1 MSYVE
6 LKDIHKSYHL
16 TAKKTFPVLN
26 GIDLKFERGE
36 FVSVLGESGGG
47 KSTLMNIIG
56 GMDQDYQGEVLINGT
71 PLKSMK
77 EKQLDDYRKTNVG
90 FIFQNFN
97 LINHMSVLDN
107 VLLTLKMTSMTDKE
121 RLAHAKDLLETV
133 GLGDHVNK
141 RPNQL
146 SGGQKQRVAVA
157 RALAN
162 NPDII
167 LADEPTGALDKK
179 NSDQIMQLL
188 DAIAKQGKLVITV
201 THSQKVANYG
211 TRIIKIDDGKIAD
224 DISLHDKY
232 QTPENHVVQKT
243 RNLGFG
249 ATFKMALTNIG
260 HNMKRN
266 ILVSIGGAIGIFSV
280 IIMLAL
286 GSGVNG
292 YINQQI
298 TKNINPTVIQL
309 AKKATVKQ
317 SASSAGGGIAGR
329 SASATQSAPV
339 TQQDISQIQSAKH
352 VSSASAGVYLASTK
366 IKYGSLLASSQYFES
381 VNDTIPVSDLSKGR
395 FPKNG
400 EVLLSTDIGKQLAK
414 DPNTLVG
421 KKITLYINGTDAQQR
436 PIVLSE
442 TLSVSGIAG
451 GKAETGL
458 AATTYSTVQSLYQ
471 KNHLTLK
478 PNFATV
484 KVDHLANVNSVQ
496 NYFKSHGYTITGVGS
511 FLDTLNTYISLA
523 SYILAGIA
531 GISLLVSAIMIIVVL
546 YISVTERTKEIGILR
561 AIGAR
566 RKDIRHLFFSEAGL
580 LGLFSGVL
588 GVIFALAIGQ
598 IGNALASP
606 HIHTS
611 ILNVNGSYIV
621 FGLVISVLISV
632 IAGLA
637 PSARAANLD
646 PVESLRRYE

>member
-16 TAKKTFPVLN
+16 GAKKTFPVLN

-36 FVSVLGESGGG
+36 FVSILGESGGG

-56 GMDQDYQGEVLINGT
+56 GMDQDYSGEVLINGRSLRT
-71 PLKSMK
+71 MK
-77 EKQLDDYRKTNVG
+77 EKELDDYRKANVG

-97 LINHMSVLDN
+97 LINHLSVLDN
-107 VLLTLKMTSMTDKE
+107 VLLTLKMTSMTEKE
-121 RLAHAKDLLETV
+121 RVDRAKSLLGTV
-133 GLGDHVNK
+133 GLADHLTK

-146 SGGQKQRVAVA
+146 SGGQKQRVAIA
-157 RALAN
+157 RALAS

-179 NSDQIMQLL
+179 NSKQIMELL
-188 DAIAKQGKLVITV
+188 DTIAKQGKLVITV
-201 THSQKVANYG
+201 THSQTVADYG

-224 DISLHDKY
+224 DISLRDKY
-232 QTPENHVVQKT
+232 PAQNDRNGQKSK
-243 RNLGFG
+243 NLSFG

-260 HNMKRN
+260 HNTKRN

-286 GSGVNG
+286 GSGVQG
-292 YINQQI
+292 YINDQI
-298 TKNINPTVIQL
+298 TKNLNPTVIQL
-309 AKKATVKQ
+309 AKTQAMKNQ
-317 SASSAGGGIAGR
+317 ASSTGGGGV
-329 SASATQSAPV
+329 SKSSS
-339 TQQDISQIQSAKH
+339 ISQNDLNQIKAVKH
-352 VSSASAGVYLASTK
+352 VSSAESGVYLASTK
-366 IKYGSLLASSQYFES
+366 VQYGSSLANTQYFES
-381 VNDTIPVSDLSKGR
+381 VNGTIPQKDISKGG
-395 FPKNG
+395 FPKDG
-400 EVLLSTDIGKQLAK
+400 EILISTDVGKQLAK
-414 DPNTLVG
+414 DPNSLIG
-421 KKITLYINGTDAQQR
+421 KKVTLYINGMNNQRR

-442 TLSVSGIAG
+442 TLKVSGIAG

-458 AATTYSTVQSLYQ
+458 ATTTFQTVHAIYQ
-471 KNHLTLK
+471 KQHLTLK

-484 KVDHLANVNSVQ
+484 KVDQIANVKSVQ
-496 NYFKSHGYTITGVGS
+496 NHFKSHGYTITGVGS

-523 SYILAGIA
+523 SYVLAAIA

-561 AIGAR
+561 ALGAR

-580 LGLFSGVL
+580 LGLLSGVL
-588 GVIFALAIGQ
+588 GVIIAYLAALL
-598 IGNALASP
+598 GNSLAKP

-611 ILNVNGSYIV
+611 ILNVNVPYII
-621 FGLVISVLISV
+621 FGIAISVLISV

-637 PSARAANLD
+637 PSAKAANLD
-646 PVESLRRYE
+646 PVESLRRFE